1 MDAPGPE
8 PAAPALPRP
17 RGRVNGLAV
26 VRASAIAVGGFLLL
40 LTLAVPR
47 FGDGCFRGH
56 ESGAIAT
63 LRSIARAQERFCGL
77 AVVDR
82 DGDGVGETGTLRELS
97 AGVVP
102 RGAHA
107 AVHPPLLSSA
117 FQTADTTGTI
127 QRSGYRI
134 RMLLPT
140 GDGHWSP
147 SGADADHDGAEGRFV
162 CLAWPRTRDEHA
174 RRTFAVDQ
182 TGTVLACDV
191 ERFAGGVGPEPDAL
205 PFRDGVLVEG
215 RGSDGVVWQRP

>member
-1 MDAPGPE
+1 MVAPGS
-8 PAAPALPRP
+8 AAPTPPLPRP
-17 RGRVNGLAV
+17 RGRVDGIAV
-26 VRASAIAVGGFLLL
+26 LRASVVGVGACLLL

-47 FGDGCFRGH
+47 FGGGCYRGH

-63 LRSIARAQERFCGL
+63 LRGIAHAEARFCGL

-82 DGDGVGETGTLRELS
+82 DGDGVGETGTLRELA

-107 AVHPPLLSSA
+107 AIHPPLLSSA
-117 FQTADTTGTI
+117 FRDADATGTV

-134 RMLLPT
+134 RLLLPT
-140 GDGHWSP
+140 SDGRWSAA
-147 SGADADHDGAEGRFV
+147 GTDADRDGAEGRFV
-162 CLAWPRTRDEHA
+162 CVAWPRTRDEHA

-182 TGTVLACDV
+182 TGTVFACDE
-191 ERFAGGVGPEPDAL
+191 ERFVGAAGPDPDAL

-215 RGSDGVVWQRP
+215 PGADGAVWNRP